1 MNSKVKKTLL
11 SKKYPAQLLEDIK
24 KHHTVYNTPIDGIYF
39 EELVNNAFLKF
50 DIETGWDPLNKSHQ
64 QGVDVAGL
72 SLKTTRLK
80 SGKFAITSFR
90 TTSYESLDDKA
101 EYIKKINETIDGY
114 LVCVKSFSTKTRVI
128 DYLIYYFEHGIE
140 FMDLDSYSWRGNYS
154 KSIETEGKLT
164 GFIGDHPT
172 KSVKATITFSMS
184 HQLIFKDIS
193 LKDLEK
199 DKLAHLICKHSH
211 SLG

>member
-1 MNSKVKKTLL
+1 MSTKVKKTLL
-11 SKKYPAQLLEDIK
+11 SKKYQAALLEDIK

-39 EELVNNAFLKF
+39 EELVNNSLVKF
-50 DIETGWDPLNKSHQ
+50 DIDTGWDPLNKSHQ

-72 SLKTTRLK
+72 SLKTSRLQN
-80 SGKFAITSFR
+80 GKFSITSFR

-114 LVCVKSFSTKTRVI
+114 LVCVKQFDIKTRII
-128 DYLIYYFEHGIE
+128 DYRVYYFEHGIE
-140 FMDLDSYSWRGNYS
+140 FLDLDSYSWSGSYS

-164 GFIGDHPT
+164 GFKGTHPT

-193 LKDLEK
+193 IKDLEK
-199 DKLAHLICKHSH
+199 DKLAHLICKHTH
-211 SLG
+211 TLR